1 MRIFQQKA
9 KFEWSNVD
17 FVGHGGPLQ
26 NPVLIA
32 VRWFG
37 GRRGGAHRPHLGRGC
52 HLRVRDRFLLM
63 TLPKGSLR
71 IKSNRES
78 IFYQEKLGFSK
89 GLFTKEVHESAIL
102 GHCAWPSS
110 FVNR

>member
-9 KFEWSNVD
+9 KFEWLNVD
-17 FVGHGGPLQ
+17 FVGRDGPLQ

-37 GRRGGAHRPHLGRGC
+37 GRPGGVRRPHLGRGC
-52 HLRVRDRFLLM
+52 HWRVRGRFLLM

-71 IKSNRES
+71 IKSNCELL
-78 IFYQEKLGFSK
+78 FHQENLGFSK
-89 GLFTKEVHESAIL
+89 GLSTV
-102 GHCAWPSS
+102 
-110 FVNR
+110 